1 VLECVINVSE
11 GRRLDAVA
19 RIGAA
24 AGRLLLD
31 THTDP
36 DHNRSVL
43 TLAGPSAEV
52 EKAARAVARAAVEE
66 IDLRVH
72 HGVHPRLGAVDVV
85 PFVPLG
91 STTMATAVAAR
102 DAFAAWAASALDLP
116 CFLYGEERPLP
127 EVRRRAFHD
136 LPPDAG
142 PGRPHPTAG
151 AVAVGARPVLVAYNV
166 WLASDDVDL
175 ARTIARS
182 LRSEHVRALGLEVGG
197 HAQVSCNLL
206 SPRTVRPD
214 AVYDAVAATTAVV
227 RAELVG
233 LVPAEVVE
241 AIAPAR
247 RRELDLDLSR
257 TIEARLEQAGLDGGS
272 L

>member
-1 VLECVINVSE
+1 MLECVINVSE
-11 GRRLDAVA
+11 GRRTDVVE

-31 THTDP
+31 THADA

-43 TLAGPSAEV
+43 TLAGPIADV
-52 EKAARAVARAAVEE
+52 EAAARAVTGAAVEE

-91 STTMATAVAAR
+91 STAMGAAVAAR
-102 DAFAAWAASALDLP
+102 DAFAAWAADALDLP
-116 CFLYGEERPLP
+116 CFLYGDELSLP

-136 LPPDAG
+136 LAPDTG
-142 PGRPHPTAG
+142 PDRPHPTAG
-151 AVAVGARPVLVAYNV
+151 AVAVGARPPLVAYNV

-182 LRSEHVRALGLEVGG
+182 LRHEHVRALGLAVTG

-206 SPRTVRPD
+206 SPRLVGPD
-214 AVYDAVAATTAVV
+214 AVYDAVAATTEVA

-233 LVPAEVVE
+233 LAPADVVAAVP
-241 AIAPAR
+241 PAR
-247 RRELDLDLSR
+247 RRELDLDPSR

-272 L
+272 R